1 MEIKIKLPDFKG
13 SINDVHFSN
22 EETLNAT
29 KNVLTAINE
38 KFGEVYNNGFIDC
51 LHDIFEDI
59 ESPTKRKNVEQ
70 ELIDT
75 IKQSDELTL
84 NRIRF
89 NSPTGTEG
97 LTNELNTCLYT
108 GYGLRPYY
116 DLAAIDNTD
125 GFTAI
130 EKHLDHKNVFR
141 HMVSLV
147 AKQEPWALEELAE
160 ILNIESTKEND
171 IVEQLLEIT
180 ITGIY
185 DISLETDNISF
196 RLYDPTNTDG
206 RLISLYAIGG
216 NGELHIFARQS
227 V

>member
-1 MEIKIKLPDFKG
+1 MEINIKLPNFKG
-13 SINDVHFSN
+13 SINGVAFNN

-75 IKQSDELTL
+75 IEQSDELTL
-84 NRIRF
+84 DRIRF
-89 NSPTGTEG
+89 SSPTETEG

-125 GFTAI
+125 DFTAI

-206 RLISLYAIGG
+206 RLINLYAIGG

-227 V
+227 I

>member
-1 MEIKIKLPDFKG
+1 MEIKIKLPNFKG
-13 SINDVHFSN
+13 SINGVAFNN

-29 KNVLTAINE
+29 KNVLTAINK

-51 LHDIFEDI
+51 LHDIFEDTP
-59 ESPTKRKNVEQ
+59 SPTKRKNIEQ

-75 IKQSDELTL
+75 IEQSDELTL
-84 NRIRF
+84 NRVRF
-89 NSPTGTEG
+89 SSPTGAEG
-97 LTNELNTCLYT
+97 LTNKLNTCLYT

-130 EKHLDHKNVFR
+130 EKHFDHKDVFR

-147 AKQEPWALEELAE
+147 AEQEPWALEELAE
-160 ILNIESTKEND
+160 MLNIESTKEND
-171 IVEQLLEIT
+171 IVERLLEIT

-206 RLISLYAIGG
+206 RLINLYIIGG

>member
-13 SINDVHFSN
+13 SINGVRFSN

-29 KNVLTAINE
+29 KNVLTVINE

-59 ESPTKRKNVEQ
+59 ESPTKRKNIEQ
-70 ELIDT
+70 ELITT
-75 IKQSDELTL
+75 IKQSYATTL
-84 NRIRF
+84 DGIRF
-89 NSPTGTEG
+89 NVCNETGC
-97 LTNELNTCLYT
+97 LTNELNDCLYT
-108 GYGLRPYY
+108 NYGLRPYY

-160 ILNIESTKEND
+160 MLDIESTKEND
-171 IVEQLLEIT
+171 IVERLLEIT

-185 DISLETDNISF
+185 DISLETDNLSL

-206 RLISLYAIGG
+206 RLINLYAIGG
-216 NGELHIFARQS
+216 NGELNIFARHS
-227 V
+227 I

>member
-1 MEIKIKLPDFKG
+1 MKINIKLPNFKG
-13 SINDVHFSN
+13 SINGVAFSN
-22 EETLNAT
+22 EETLNAV

-51 LHDIFEDI
+51 LHDIFKDTP
-59 ESPTKRKNVEQ
+59 SPTKRKNIEQ
-70 ELIDT
+70 ELIDA
-75 IKQSDELTL
+75 IEQSDELTL
-84 NRIRF
+84 DRVRF
-89 NSPTGTEG
+89 SSPTGAEG

-116 DLAAIDNTD
+116 DLAAIDTAD
-125 GFTAI
+125 DFTAI

-160 ILNIESTKEND
+160 MLNIESTKEND
-171 IVEQLLEIT
+171 IVERLLEIT

-206 RLISLYAIGG
+206 RLINLYAIGG
-216 NGELHIFARQS
+216 NGELHVFARQS
-227 V
+227 I

>member
-1 MEIKIKLPDFKG
+1 MEINIKLPNFKG
-13 SINDVHFSN
+13 SINGVTFSN
-22 EETLNAT
+22 EETLNAA

-75 IKQSDELTL
+75 IEQSDELTV

-89 NSPTGTEG
+89 TAPTGTED
-97 LTNELNTCLYT
+97 LTNELNECLHT

-116 DLAAIDNTD
+116 DLAAIHTDDN
-125 GFTAI
+125 FTAI

-171 IVEQLLEIT
+171 IVERLLEIT

>member
-1 MEIKIKLPDFKG
+1 MEINIKLPNFKG
-13 SINDVHFSN
+13 SINGVTFSN
-22 EETLNAT
+22 EETLNAA

-59 ESPTKRKNVEQ
+59 ESPTKRKNIKQ

-75 IKQSDELTL
+75 IEQSDELTL
-84 NRIRF
+84 DRIRF
-89 NSPTGTEG
+89 SSPTGTEG
-97 LTNELNTCLYT
+97 LTNELNNCLYT

-116 DLAAIDNTD
+116 DLAAIDTTND
-125 GFTAI
+125 FTAI
-130 EKHLDHKNVFR
+130 EKHLDHKDVIK

-147 AKQEPWALEELAE
+147 AKQEPWALEDIAE
-160 ILNIESTKEND
+160 MLDIESTEKTD
-171 IVEQLLEIT
+171 IIERLLEIT

-206 RLISLYAIGG
+206 RLISLYAIGR

>member
-1 MEIKIKLPDFKG
+1 MELKIKLPNFKG
-13 SINDVHFSN
+13 SINGVAFSN

-59 ESPTKRKNVEQ
+59 ESPTKRKNIEQ

-84 NRIRF
+84 DRIRF
-89 NSPTGTEG
+89 SSPTGTEG

-196 RLYDPTNTDG
+196 RLYDPTNTNG

-216 NGELHIFARQS
+216 NGELHIFARQF

>member
-13 SINDVHFSN
+13 SINGVHFSN

-51 LHDIFEDI
+51 LHDIFENI

-75 IKQSDELTL
+75 IEQSDELTL
-84 NRIRF
+84 DRIRF
-89 NSPTGTEG
+89 SSPTGTEG
-97 LTNELNTCLYT
+97 LTNELNNCLYT

-125 GFTAI
+125 DFTAI
-130 EKHLDHKNVFR
+130 EKHLDHKDVFR

-147 AKQEPWALEELAE
+147 AEQEPRALEELAE
-160 ILNIESTKEND
+160 MLDIESTEKTD
-171 IVEQLLEIT
+171 IVERLLEIT
-180 ITGIY
+180 ITGVY
-185 DISLETDNISF
+185 DRSLETDNMSF
-196 RLYDPTNTDG
+196 RLYNPTNTDG
-206 RLISLYAIGG
+206 RLINLYVFGG
-216 NGELHIFARQS
+216 DNELHIFARQS
-227 V
+227 I

>member
-1 MEIKIKLPDFKG
+1 MEINIKLPSFKG
-13 SINDVHFSN
+13 SINGVAFND
-22 EETLNAT
+22 EETLNAA

-38 KFGEVYNNGFIDC
+38 KFGEVYNNSFIDC

-59 ESPTKRKNVEQ
+59 ESPTKRKNIEQ

-84 NRIRF
+84 DRIRF
-89 NSPTGTEG
+89 ITPTETEC
-97 LTNELNTCLYT
+97 LTNELNNCLYT

-116 DLAAIDNTD
+116 DLAAIDTTD
-125 GFTAI
+125 DFTAI

-147 AKQEPWALEELAE
+147 AEQEPWALEELAE
-160 ILNIESTKEND
+160 MLNIESTKEND
-171 IVEQLLEIT
+171 IVERLLEIT
-180 ITGIY
+180 ITGVY

-196 RLYDPTNTDG
+196 RLYDPTNTDD
-206 RLISLYAIGG
+206 RLINLYAIGG

>member
-1 MEIKIKLPDFKG
+1 MKINIKLPNFKG
-13 SINDVHFSN
+13 SINGVAFSN
-22 EETLNAT
+22 EETLNAV

-51 LHDIFEDI
+51 LHDIFEDTP
-59 ESPTKRKNVEQ
+59 SPTKRKNIEQ
-70 ELIDT
+70 ELIDA
-75 IKQSDELTL
+75 IEQSDELTL
-84 NRIRF
+84 DRVRF
-89 NSPTGTEG
+89 SSPTGAEG

-116 DLAAIDNTD
+116 DLAAIDTTD
-125 GFTAI
+125 DFTAI

-147 AKQEPWALEELAE
+147 AKQEPWALEELTE
-160 ILNIESTKEND
+160 MLNIESTKEND
-171 IVEQLLEIT
+171 IVERLLEIT

-206 RLISLYAIGG
+206 RLINLYAIGG
-216 NGELHIFARQS
+216 NGELHVFARQS
-227 V
+227 I

>member
-13 SINDVHFSN
+13 SINGVAFSN
-22 EETLNAT
+22 EETLNAV

-75 IKQSDELTL
+75 IEQSDELTL

-89 NSPTGTEG
+89 SSPTRTEG

-116 DLAAIDNTD
+116 DLAAIDTTD
-125 GFTAI
+125 DFTAI
-130 EKHLDHKNVFR
+130 EKHLDHKDIFK
-141 HMVSLV
+141 HLVSLV
-147 AKQEPWALEELAE
+147 SKQEPWALEELAE
-160 ILNIESTKEND
+160 MLNIESTKEND
-171 IVEQLLEIT
+171 IVERLLEIT
-180 ITGIY
+180 ITGVY

-206 RLISLYAIGG
+206 RLINLYAIGG

-227 V
+227 I